1 MKDDKEKA
9 MQEALGS
16 LESEGGLEYDA
27 QVELENNANREVEE
41 SAEKIT
47 SLGKPSTYQPVTSA
61 ANESGWKTV
70 ALNTLPSNGLLY
82 PDNLEFLIRSAK
94 TKEIRHWSTMD
105 EYDPIDVNEKIAF
118 VTESCSKMHVKG
130 EPRPMNSNDILE
142 IDKYQVLFK
151 IHRITFPNNENKLIA
166 KVKCPS
172 KSCGAINSIHTTDMN
187 LQGFEFPEE
196 LMEWYSQDEKCF
208 VINSEKLM
216 ETFRIYLPTI
226 GSTKVFN
233 DYKALC
239 KRRGLQEDKAFDK
252 MAPYLISNWR
262 EFSAMDLL
270 NLRSESARWPENKF
284 IFLYRACEM
293 FEKNSKNKVLG
304 ICEKCKTKIA
314 SSIFLGGSF
323 TAKDIFIVSTR
334 LRDLV

>member
-1 MKDDKEKA
+1 MSEEKEKA
-9 MQEALGS
+9 MQDALSRLEA
-16 LESEGGLEYDA
+16 EGGLEYDA
-27 QVELENNANREVEE
+27 QVELEEAANQHIAE

-47 SLGKPSTYQPVTSA
+47 SLGKPSTYQPITSS
-61 ANESGWKTV
+61 ANESGWKTI
-70 ALNTLPSNGLLY
+70 ALNTIPSKGLMY
-82 PDNLEFLIRSAK
+82 PENLEFLIRSAK
-94 TKEIRHWSTMD
+94 TKEIRHWSTID

-118 VTESCSKMHVKG
+118 VTESCSRIHLKG
-130 EPRPMNSNDILE
+130 DPRPMNSNDILE
-142 IDKYQVLFK
+142 VDKYQILFK
-151 IHRITFPNNENKLIA
+151 IHRITFPNNENKLMA
-166 KVKCPS
+166 KVKCPN
-172 KSCGAINSIHTTDMN
+172 KSCGVVNSIHTTDMN

-196 LMEWYSQDEKCF
+196 LMEWYSQEERCF

-216 ETFRIYLPTI
+216 ETFRIYLPTV

-239 KRRGLQEDKAFDK
+239 KRRGLEEDKAFDK
-252 MAPYLISNWR
+252 MAPYLIASWR

-270 NLRSESARWPENKF
+270 NLRSESSRWPENKF
-284 IFLYRACEM
+284 LFLYRACEM
-293 FEKNSKNKVLG
+293 LEKNSKNKVLG